1 MTVNKPKSHKFR
13 LKAFHVW
20 ILVLAVF
27 LILGI
32 CVFAFGLSS
41 PSILT
46 VRFTLV

>member
-1 MTVNKPKSHKFR
+1 MTVNKPKPHKFR

-20 ILVLAVF
+20 ILVLTVF

-41 PSILT
+41 PLVPIIQ
-46 VRFTLV
+46 FTLA